1 MNGISVILS
10 QYLNDIESHDMLFN
24 ILSKQKHVLFSIS
37 AMFDTNTNTNTVIFK
52 TMNAMHERTSRFNKM
67 IQTPTYTDTYGNTY
81 INIVIS

>member
-1 MNGISVILS
+1 MMNGISVILS
-10 QYLNDIESHDMLFN
+10 QYINDIKRHNMLFN

-37 AMFDTNTNTNTVIFK
+37 AMFDTNTNIVIFK

>member
-1 MNGISVILS
+1 
-10 QYLNDIESHDMLFN
+10 
-24 ILSKQKHVLFSIS
+24 
-37 AMFDTNTNTNTVIFK
+37 MFDTNTNTVIFK

>member
-1 MNGISVILS
+1 MMNGISVILS

-24 ILSKQKHVLFSIS
+24 ILSKQKRVLFSIS
-37 AMFDTNTNTNTVIFK
+37 AMFDTNTVIFK

>member
-37 AMFDTNTNTNTVIFK
+37 AMFDTNTNTVIFK